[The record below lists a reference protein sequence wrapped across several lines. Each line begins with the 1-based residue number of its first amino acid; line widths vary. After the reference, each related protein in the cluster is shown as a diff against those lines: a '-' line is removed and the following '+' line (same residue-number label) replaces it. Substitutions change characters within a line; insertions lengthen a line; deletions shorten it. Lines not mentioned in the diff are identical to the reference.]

1 MPVWLL
7 AKSTDTDKLGP
18 VHDAVAFVV
27 FSVAL
32 RLVPQRVSTFS
43 PLRNTEK
50 RIA

>member
-7 AKSTDTDKLGP
+7 AKFTDTDKLGP